1 MKYQL
6 TCPKCRHEFAYD
18 NGHIDQKIAGLR
30 SELAD
35 IGVKL
40 ERFKR
45 MNSQI
50 RRKHT
55 ELRDAL
61 QIRKA
66 EIVKELTELKA
77 FRKVADQ
84 QIKSYEYLVFKE
96 LVKERYGEAVY
107 KDLLKKT
114 DAELAAYKASGL
126 MRHEYSR
133 KGGATVT
140 SINKI

>member
-18 NGHIDQKIAGLR
+18 NGHIDQKIVGLR

-40 ERFKR
+40 ERFRK
-45 MNSQI
+45 MNSKTRQ
-50 RRKHT
+50 KHT
-55 ELRDAL
+55 EVRDAL

-66 EIVKELTELKA
+66 EIIKELTELKA

-84 QIKSYEYLVFKE
+84 QVNQYMYLTFKE
-96 LVKERYGEAVY
+96 LVKERFGEPVY
-107 KDLLKKT
+107 KELLETAKK
-114 DAELAAYKASGL
+114 ECESYSLNGV

-133 KGGATVT
+133 KGGASVT

>member
-18 NGHIDQKIAGLR
+18 NGHIDQKIVGLR

-35 IGVKL
+35 IGVNL
-40 ERFKR
+40 ERFKK

-50 RRKHT
+50 RKKHT
-55 ELRDAL
+55 ELRDTL

-66 EIVKELTELKA
+66 EIIKELTELKA

-84 QIKSYEYLVFKE
+84 QVNQYMYLTFKE
-96 LVKERYGEAVY
+96 LVKERFGETVY
-107 KDLLKKT
+107 KELLETAKK
-114 DAELAAYKASGL
+114 ECESYSLNEV

-133 KGGATVT
+133 KGGASVT

>member
-18 NGHIDQKIAGLR
+18 NGHIDQKIVGLR

-40 ERFKR
+40 ERIKK

-55 ELRDAL
+55 KLRDTL

-66 EIVKELTELKA
+66 EIIKELTELKS

-84 QIKSYEYLVFKE
+84 QVNQYMYLTFKE
-96 LVKERYGEAVY
+96 LVKERFGELVY
-107 KDLLKKT
+107 KELLETAKK
-114 DAELAAYKASGL
+114 ECESYSLNGV

-133 KGGATVT
+133 KGGASVT